1 VLDMRF
7 VILYAYRT

>member
-1 VLDMRF
+1 MRF